1 MKAYAKIFSVALA
14 FQFTLAAVET
24 SLGDDLIARSFTATS
39 NTDTLVAR
47 AITAISNTDS
57 LAARAITAIS
67 NTDSLVAR
75 AITAISNIDSLVARA
90 FTAVNCEEGAGG
102 LCADCNG
109 DAIPDECALDCG
121 EAGGPCDIPG
131 CGQSNDCDDNGVPD
145 SCEGCGECPADADCD
160 GQIGAFDLAVLLGNW
175 GPVTPGSV
183 CLDADEDGLIGAF
196 DLAVL
201 LGAWGICP

>member
-1 MKAYAKIFSVALA
+1 MKAYAKIFSAALA

-24 SLGDDLIARSFTATS
+24 SLGDDLTARSFTVT
-39 NTDTLVAR
+39 
-47 AITAISNTDS
+47 
-57 LAARAITAIS
+57 S

-75 AITAISNIDSLVARA
+75 AITAISNMDSLVARAITATSNTDSLVARA
-90 FTAVNCEEGAGG
+90 FTAVNCEEGADG
-102 LCADCNG
+102 LCADCN
-109 DAIPDECALDCG
+109 DDTIPDQCALDCG
-121 EAGGPCDIPG
+121 FEGGPCDIPG

-145 SCEGCGECPADADCD
+145 SCEGCGECPTDADCD
-160 GQIGAFDLAVLLGNW
+160 GQVGEFDLAVLLGKW

>member
-1 MKAYAKIFSVALA
+1 MKAYAKIFSAALA
-14 FQFTLAAVET
+14 FQFTLAVVEN
-24 SLGDDLIARSFTATS
+24 SLGDDDLIARSFTVT
-39 NTDTLVAR
+39 
-47 AITAISNTDS
+47 
-57 LAARAITAIS
+57 S

-75 AITAISNIDSLVARA
+75 AITAISNTDSLVARA

-109 DAIPDECALDCG
+109 DAIPDECELDCG

-131 CGQSNDCDDNGVPD
+131 CGQSNDCDANGVPD
-145 SCEGCGECPADADCD
+145 SCEGCGACPADADCD
-160 GQIGAFDLAVLLGNW
+160 GQIGPFDLAVLLGNW
-175 GPVTPGSV
+175 GPVTPGST
-183 CLDADEDGLIGAF
+183 CLDADEDGLIGPF